1 MILKNSGHCLENDA
15 ESPLEDKD
23 TANILHLLWLVWN
36 SNTQNPFGTIRM
48 YRKGDMYRRTKMNR
62 LLQLK
67 NIFPLLMSLI
77 RLLLVYDKKTHN
89 TLMKDHRVVMINF
102 MYM

>member
-67 NIFPLLMSLI
+67 NHYYPICSAFW
-77 RLLLVYDKKTHN
+77 DKPFLHTP
-89 TLMKDHRVVMINF
+89 T
-102 MYM
+102 